1 MSPRETTHPATT
13 AINTRYDDAP
23 ASPGFVLWQV
33 ASLWQRSLRGAL
45 EEAGLTHA
53 QFVLLASAG
62 WLEAESNARSGAPV
76 TQADIA
82 AHAKTDAVMTSE
94 VLRTLERKGLV
105 RRHAHQLV
113 AHTATSVVGNEA
125 RFLQLLHDAAGG
137 FYERC
142 GGSGHRVNLAW
153 FLRGQEKRKARLEAG
168 LSRFGSLRLV

>member
-1 MSPRETTHPATT
+1 VSQRKTNPATQ
-13 AINTRYDDAP
+13 AAARGINTRYDDAP

-82 AHAKTDAVMTSE
+82 AHARTDAVMTSE
-94 VLRTLERKGLV
+94 VLRTLERKGFV
-105 RRHAHQLV
+105 RRLAHP
-113 AHTATSVVGNEA
+113 SDA
-125 RFLQLLHDAAGG
+125 RAKRIELSAAG
-137 FYERC
+137 R
-142 GGSGHRVNLAW
+142 RVAQRAVALVEAADEAFFGARGPELQQLARVLCPM
-153 FLRGQEKRKARLEAG
+153 FKR
-168 LSRFGSLRLV
+168 

>member
-1 MSPRETTHPATT
+1 VTTRRATKAT
-13 AINTRYDDAP
+13 RAATQAINTRFDDAP

-62 WLEAESNARSGAPV
+62 WLEAESSAQRRAPV
-76 TQADIA
+76 TQADVA

-105 RRHAHQLV
+105 RRLAHPSDARAKRIELTASGRRVAQRAVSLVEEADEAFFGARGPELGQL
-113 AHTATSVVGNEA
+113 A
-125 RFLQLLHDAAGG
+125 RLLCPM
-137 FYERC
+137 FPRT
-142 GGSGHRVNLAW
+142 GSG
-153 FLRGQEKRKARLEAG
+153 
-168 LSRFGSLRLV
+168 